1 MERRLFFRDFRL
13 SVSIGIHDSEQKAPQ
28 TVVLN
33 VDLVLAPPDKPHG
46 DRIANV
52 LNYDTV
58 HDAIVALAGSR
69 HFNLQETLVDAILDL
84 CLAQPG
90 VIEARVSTEKP
101 DVYRDC
107 RVGYE
112 AVRGRLGGGGPRL
125 KPANR
130 HLLGAFA
137 AMLFVGASWGA
148 NLPVSKVMLS
158 YFDLFPMSALR
169 IVAATAA
176 LAALLWLVEGRR
188 ALTIDIDARRFVWLG
203 LMMSGFF
210 ALYLVGL
217 QFSNPITV
225 AAVQVAGP
233 LVSAATVRVVT
244 GLRFDPGFGVALGLT
259 LLGGLILAASNLSGA
274 GHVTFGGG
282 EIVVLSSNT

>member
-13 SVSIGIHDSEQKAPQ
+13 SVSIGIHDFERKAPQ

-33 VDLVLAPPDKPHG
+33 VDLVLAPADKPHG

-84 CLAQPG
+84 CVAQPG

-112 AVRGRLGGGGPRL
+112 AVR
-125 KPANR
+125 
-130 HLLGAFA
+130 
-137 AMLFVGASWGA
+137 
-148 NLPVSKVMLS
+148 
-158 YFDLFPMSALR
+158 
-169 IVAATAA
+169 
-176 LAALLWLVEGRR
+176 RR
-188 ALTIDIDARRFVWLG
+188 
-203 LMMSGFF
+203 
-210 ALYLVGL
+210 
-217 QFSNPITV
+217 
-225 AAVQVAGP
+225 
-233 LVSAATVRVVT
+233 
-244 GLRFDPGFGVALGLT
+244 
-259 LLGGLILAASNLSGA
+259 
-274 GHVTFGGG
+274 
-282 EIVVLSSNT
+282 